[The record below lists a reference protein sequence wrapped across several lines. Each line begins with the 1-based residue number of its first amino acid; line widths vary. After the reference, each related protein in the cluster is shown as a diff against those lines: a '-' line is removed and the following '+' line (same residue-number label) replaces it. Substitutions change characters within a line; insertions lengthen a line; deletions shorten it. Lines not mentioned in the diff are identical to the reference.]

1 MKIEHIAI
9 WVNDLEL
16 MRSFYTKYFNG
27 KSNSLYHNEVTQF
40 ESFFITF
47 ESGARLEIMRKK
59 GIEKE
64 PNPNITGYAH
74 MAFSVGSEERVNE
87 LTTTLKNDGYPLLNG
102 PRFTGDG
109 YYESVISDPE
119 GNQIEITI

>member
-16 MRSFYTKYFNG
+16 MRSFYTKHFNG
-27 KSNSLYHNEVTQF
+27 KANSLYHNKAKQF
-40 ESFFITF
+40 ESYFITF

-74 MAFSVGSEERVNE
+74 LAFSVGSEERVNE

-109 YYESVISDPE
+109 YYESMISDPE

>member
-16 MRSFYTKYFNG
+16 MRSFYTKHFNG
-27 KSNSLYHNEVTQF
+27 KANSLYHNKAKQF
-40 ESFFITF
+40 ESYFITF

-102 PRFTGDG
+102 PRCTGDG